1 MKLTRNPGKRPQ
13 ASRDWFWFYFLF
25 NNKEVTRAYF
35 KSVAERP
42 GNARN
47 PENENGISFDMHS
60 SEHRHTR
67 KGE

>member
-42 GNARN
+42 GNAQTQKKRESN
-47 PENENGISFDMHS
+47 FF
-60 SEHRHTR
+60 RHAL
-67 KGE
+67 K